1 MAKFFLRTSQKE
13 GTGSLYLRVNRP
25 KLNISWWVCS
35 GINVNIKEWNKA
47 QGSPKALTK
56 YFATEKGKEVQN
68 KMEEV
73 EGVIKDLFKKKVLT
87 CNDDKPKLDKAIMD
101 VINVKAIKALE
112 EVEEEKR
119 EEQEKQQR
127 GIINYYDYFMQSIV
141 NGTIRK
147 GKNGKEYQ
155 ENSQSVWRTFG
166 NHLHDYLKFKGDEAM
181 TFDSINRAFAD
192 GFVAYL
198 ENKGLMAGTINQQ
211 VICFRR
217 LCNAAAEDERNY
229 NLISV
234 KVWHERKVD
243 ERDKR
248 AEIVLSDDEVDA
260 LYNMKLDGLREQ
272 VRDVWMLGYMSA
284 QRVSDYSIFTKDNFK
299 VTKRGLPVIVL
310 QQKKTQNDVVV
321 PILDDRVAE
330 LCHKYDY
337 DFPKLTRDTINR
349 QIKLI
354 LKDLASTLP
363 SLNEWNRTLL
373 SVRERQKEHSYLDLK
388 ERVANGE
395 KLHGEESKRYKRM
408 KAYADEHDSGD
419 MLWKRDYSGAVIK
432 QRWELVTCHTS
443 RRSAVTSMYDT
454 GLYDVRDMMSISGHT
469 TISNFE
475 RYIKRGSIE
484 QAERIADKFTKAKNI
499 KLRRKA
505 E

>member
-1 MAKFFLRTSQKE
+1 MAKFFLRTSQKK
-13 GTGSLYLRVNRP
+13 GDASLYLRVNRP
-25 KLNISWWVCS
+25 KQNISWWVCS
-35 GINVNIKEWNKA
+35 GITVDIEAWNKA
-47 QGSPKALTK
+47 QKSPKALRN
-56 YFATEKGKEVQN
+56 YFSTDVGKEVQDMMDN
-68 KMEEV
+68 V
-73 EGVIKDLFKKKVLT
+73 EGVIKDLFEKKVLK
-87 CNDDKPKLDKAIMD
+87 CNDDKPKLDKAILD
-101 VINVKAIKALE
+101 VINVKAVKALE
-112 EVEEEKR
+112 EVKEQKR
-119 EEQEKQQR
+119 EEKEKELR
-127 GIINYYDYFMQSIV
+127 GIVNYYNYFMESIA

-147 GKNGKEYQ
+147 GMNSKEYQ
-155 ENSQSVWRTFG
+155 ENSQSVWHTFG
-166 NHLHDYLKFKGDEAM
+166 NHLHAYLKFKGDEAM

-192 GFVAYL
+192 GFVSFL
-198 ENKGLMAGTINQQ
+198 ENEGLMAGTINQQ

-217 LCNAAAEDERNY
+217 LCNAAAEDERNH

-243 ERDKR
+243 DKDKR
-248 AEIVLSDDEVDA
+248 AEIVLSDEEVDA
-260 LYNMKLDGLREQ
+260 LYDMKLDGQREQ
-272 VRDVWMLGYMSA
+272 VRDVWMLGYLSA

-330 LCHKYDY
+330 LCRKYNY

-354 LKDLASTLP
+354 LKDLASTMP

-373 SVRERQKEHSYLDLK
+373 SVRERQKEQSYLELK

-475 RYIKRGSIE
+475 KYIKRGSIE

>member
-1 MAKFFLRTSQKE
+1 MARFFLRTTQKN
-13 GTGSLYLRVNRP
+13 GTASLYLRVNRP

-87 CNDDKPKLDKAIMD
+87 CNDDKSKLDKAIMD

-127 GIINYYDYFMQSIV
+127 GIINYYDYFMQSIAD
-141 NGTIRK
+141 GAIRK

-166 NHLHDYLKFKGDEAM
+166 NHLRDYLKFKGDEAM

-217 LCNAAAEDERNY
+217 LCNAAAEDEHNH

-260 LYNMKLDGLREQ
+260 LYNMKLDGQREQ
-272 VRDVWMLGYMSA
+272 VRDVWMLGYLSA
-284 QRVSDYSIFTKDNFK
+284 QRVSDYSVFTKDNFK

-330 LCHKYDY
+330 LCRKYNY

-373 SVRERQKEHSYLDLK
+373 SVRERQKEQSYLDMK

-475 RYIKRGSIE
+475 KYIKRGSIE
-484 QAERIADKFTKAKNI
+484 QAERIAEKFAKDKNI
-499 KLRRKA
+499 KLKKA